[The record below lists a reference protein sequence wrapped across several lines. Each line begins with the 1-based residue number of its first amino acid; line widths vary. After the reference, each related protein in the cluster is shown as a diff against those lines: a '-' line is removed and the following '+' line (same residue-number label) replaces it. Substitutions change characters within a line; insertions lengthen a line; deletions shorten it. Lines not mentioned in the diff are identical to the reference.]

1 MPAIEGADFLEK
13 SVHLD
18 PKFTLAYCACEE
30 AQDLL
35 YFWYDP
41 SPERLARADQA
52 VRRRCSY
59 SLIFPKFVWPTH
71 AIFTMVI
78 GTTMAPGNN

>member
-1 MPAIEGADFLEK
+1 VPAIEGADFLEK

-35 YFWYDP
+35 YF
-41 SPERLARADQA
+41 
-52 VRRRCSY
+52 
-59 SLIFPKFVWPTH
+59 
-71 AIFTMVI
+71 
-78 GTTMAPGNN
+78 